1 MTAAAFSLLSRVPVV
16 LEGLPLSI
24 DRDEV
29 LRFQGYQ
36 KGIDLPSPAVVAI
49 FEEALALGER
59 LMAPRLVYR
68 TAPVDERGADLIV
81 AGGERLAI
89 PQIGRL

>member
-1 MTAAAFSLLSRVPVV
+1 MTAPAFSLLSRTPVV

-36 KGIDLPSPAVVAI
+36 KGVDLPRRRSRSGSA
-49 FEEALALGER
+49 
-59 LMAPRLVYR
+59 
-68 TAPVDERGADLIV
+68 
-81 AGGERLAI
+81 
-89 PQIGRL
+89 